1 MFPGAFRSDRVVN
14 VPDPRT
20 GTIAASFAFM
30 LPVATAPN
38 AIAFAGGEL
47 EVRDMA
53 RPGLIANLCGVLVT
67 TCFMLTWGTIIW
79 GDRTQPVWAIPAP
92 TNATKNGC

>member
-1 MFPGAFRSDRVVN
+1 
-14 VPDPRT
+14 
-20 GTIAASFAFM
+20 M

-53 RPGLIANLCGVLVT
+53 RPGLGANIMGVLVT
-67 TCFMLTWGTIIW
+67 TCFMLTWGEIIW
-79 GDRTQPVWAIPAP
+79 GDVVQPKWAVAASSN
-92 TNATKNGC
+92 TTNGC